1 MIPEILVFTFKD
13 GLLARLAHDLQIRC
27 DRFEISREGN
37 AITGRFTLSSLRVDG
52 AVERGRVAD
61 GVLSASDRKKIEA
74 TMHDDVLDVARFGEA
89 TFRGTLA
96 HGAGQSRATITGTLA
111 LHGRE
116 VELANV
122 GAELRGGRWITEIT
136 LVPSRWGIAPYRAL
150 AGALKLQDRVIVR
163 VSLDDASGQAASWT
177 RE

>member
-1 MIPEILVFTFKD
+1 MTPSVVVFTFKD

-27 DRFEISREGN
+27 ERFEVKREGT

-61 GVLSASDRKKIEA
+61 SVLSASDRKKIEA
-74 TMHDDVLDVARFGEA
+74 TMHDDVLEVSRFGEA
-89 TFRGTLA
+89 TFRGTITR
-96 HGAGQSRATITGTLA
+96 GDGEPRARIGGTLG

-116 VELANV
+116 VELAPV
-122 GAELRGGRWITEIT
+122 TAELRDGRWTIEIT

-163 VSLDDASGQAASWT
+163 VSVDDAPGESAAWT